1 MASKVSYK
9 ASVTGD
15 LRRLDKP
22 TARRILEKIERDL
35 AAHPDAGLPLSGD
48 FRGFF
53 RYRIGDYR
61 VIYAK
66 TSDGILIVRISHR
79 KDVYRVF

>member
-1 MASKVSYK
+1 MASKVLYK

-22 TARRILEKIERDL
+22 VARRILEKIERDL
-35 AAHPDAGLPLSGD
+35 AAHPEAGLPLGGD
-48 FRGFF
+48 FRGLF

-61 VIYAK
+61 VIYSK
-66 TSDGILIVRISHR
+66 VPEGLLILRVGHR
-79 KDVYRVF
+79 KDIYRVL